1 MDQLLMAKKRSYSQ
15 QASVKPPQAV
25 KVTGQL
31 GTSLETIGDPYVP
44 RTASEKRAWGKQVK
58 HALGATL
65 HITESMGFSDEEV
78 DHVVDA
84 LGFKSLYA
92 LSDGRAR

>member
-1 MDQLLMAKKRSYSQ
+1 MAKPRSFSQ
-15 QASVKPPQAV
+15 QASVRPPQAV

-31 GTSLETIGDPYVP
+31 GTSLEAIGEPYVP
-44 RTASEKRAWGKQVK
+44 RTPSEKRAWGKQVK

-65 HITESMGFSDEEV
+65 HITERLGFTDEEV
-78 DHVVDA
+78 DNVVDA

-92 LSDGRAR
+92 MSEGRAR